1 MARQVAEENLEA
13 IVDAVHQ
20 REVATAQEIAR
31 SLAEHIPLRTL
42 QHRLNRLVAAGRLVQ
57 EGKRRSARYRIPT
70 SGAAGSLPASL
81 TSRAAVRSSYR
92 FRKLAWKSRSM
103 SASRPRCGSLSDTIE
118 ASLTPIVPT
127 LLLTFHPRSV
137 STFAG

>member
-70 SGAAGSLPASL
+70 SGAGVAAGLAHVEGS
-81 TSRAAVRSSYR
+81 VRSSYR

-103 SASRPRCGSLSDTIE
+103 SASRPRRGSLSDTIE

>member
-13 IVDAVHQ
+13 IVDAVRQ

-31 SLAEHIPLRTL
+31 SLTEHIPLRTL

-70 SGAAGSLPASL
+70 SGAAGVAAGLGGRLTAFESWPGNPEVCPQAARGAEACRIQSRLP
-81 TSRAAVRSSYR
+81 
-92 FRKLAWKSRSM
+92 
-103 SASRPRCGSLSDTIE
+103 
-118 ASLTPIVPT
+118 
-127 LLLTFHPRSV
+127 
-137 STFAG
+137 

>member
-31 SLAEHIPLRTL
+31 SLTEHIPLRTL

-70 SGAAGSLPASL
+70 SGAA
-81 TSRAAVRSSYR
+81 SRRLARVEGLVRSSYR

-137 STFAG
+137 RTFAG

>member
-13 IVDAVHQ
+13 IVDAVRQ

-31 SLAEHIPLRTL
+31 SLTEHIPLRTL

-70 SGAAGSLPASL
+70 SGAAGVAAGLAH
-81 TSRAAVRSSYR
+81 SRAA
-92 FRKLAWKSRSM
+92 
-103 SASRPRCGSLSDTIE
+103 
-118 ASLTPIVPT
+118 
-127 LLLTFHPRSV
+127 
-137 STFAG
+137 